1 MWVFW
6 VNSIKE
12 MSVIY
17 DCLRAV
23 EEEEEDEANESEED
37 EEAKSYQGQSLTD
50 K

>member
-1 MWVFW
+1 
-6 VNSIKE
+6 
-12 MSVIY
+12 MSFIY